1 MRKLLKFDANHSKR
15 KDLIPATTC
24 QIRMVLDGKA
34 LGYSP
39 PHRLAETDRADLK
52 LFWLFGNSRGKI
64 VNQKQLLALFMLRCN
79 MLRFNKILARSVV
92 IKYKY
97 I

>member
-1 MRKLLKFDANHSKR
+1 MPLSWNEIKDRALKFSK
-15 KDLIPATTC
+15 DW
-24 QIRMVLDGKA
+24 
-34 LGYSP
+34 
-39 PHRLAETDRADLK
+39 ADESSERSEAK
-52 LFWLFGNSRGKI
+52 TFWDEFWLFGNSRGKI

-79 MLRFNKILARSVV
+79 TLRFNKILARSVV